1 MLDRRRLALLSWL
14 VLGGAGCRDRNDAP
28 ATAADSREAAESDG
42 AVAPEDPLADLEE
55 RAFPLLVWSAH
66 RVEQEYFDK
75 QRFDPREQLRS
86 AVRFLGLHTPEF
98 FAEAGP
104 GQDQLTVKVR
114 SRSATFDLHDVESLQ
129 QAADRLE
136 EILVFTQDVLD
147 LDPEPLHELEYAA
160 INGLFAPLDPHTI
173 LLSPEEHDD
182 LGVRTRGHFGGIG
195 AQIRAENRRI
205 LVVRVLPGM
214 PAEKAGMKAGDV
226 VLTIDGAATVN
237 MPADEAQALL
247 RGPVGEVVVVVV
259 RRGKETLSLP
269 VERATIHVD
278 SVEKAML
285 PGGVAYLGITTF
297 QENTGEQVETALS
310 ELGGAKGTK
319 GVVLDLRGNSGGLL
333 TQATAVVDTLV
344 QRGELVIV
352 RSALGREAEEATEE
366 VVLADGTPVVV
377 LIDEDSA
384 SAAEIVGGGLKAL
397 GRGVVLGRS
406 SFGKGTVQMVKPAS
420 PYGRELALKL
430 TVAEYLVAGDRTI
443 QSLGVL
449 PDLELLPV
457 EMTGIPGIARFFDE
471 ERFERQ
477 RERSRTAHLPSAK
490 HHPQLPPEHVSPSRL
505 RYLYTQ
511 EIPAELRALT
521 DDVEVLE
528 RLADPEIRI
537 AREVALGLFGTA
549 DREQRATQL
558 RALAGRLSAE
568 EDGRIVEALRDAR
581 VDWSDEAAE
590 PAGGPE
596 LELEVK
602 AWRPDD
608 GVVKAGE
615 PFVVR
620 VELTNRGTQ
629 TLERVHGITD
639 CVHDELDGIE
649 LLVGKV
655 APGQTVVRDLKL
667 HVMSWHSDFTDVLA
681 LDVHVG
687 EPDDEADAR
696 AELRFD
702 VAGAS
707 RPSLSYSWWIVDDP
721 ALAEAAPK
729 RPQVALLPG
738 ELPFAVR
745 GNGDGMLQ
753 PGERVLLAFEA
764 RNDGPGASPEVRAV
778 LHNGSAQQ
786 GLLEEGAVDLGA
798 LAVGA
803 RAKGA
808 FGITVNDDADPSL
821 PFELELVIGDAQV
834 RARAGDELRLRVL
847 SEAPALVAKP
857 GSVRVGKEPLRVY
870 NGAHASAP
878 VVLELPAGAVVGTVG
893 ELGAW
898 RVIEVGRDGRRVFV
912 PGDLGELGGPT
923 KNEPKADP
931 LAELWR
937 EPLVLPPGLVLEPVP
952 RVVKDDHVTLRGTAT
967 HPRRVRDVAV
977 LVRPPG
983 ASQIDRKVHYAAS
996 PEGPAAGPA
1005 VGQALAFEADVPLE
1019 PGGNRITILVRD
1031 GKKVERRED
1040 VWVFR
1045 EAAG

>member
-1 MLDRRRLALLSWL
+1 MLDRRRLALLSLL
-14 VLGGAGCRDRNDAP
+14 VLGCRDRSDAARP
-28 ATAADSREAAESDG
+28 AADSTAESDADVEG
-42 AVAPEDPLADLEE
+42 VAPDDPLADLED

-66 RVEQEYFDK
+66 RVEQEYFAK
-75 QRFDPREQLRS
+75 ERFDPREQLLS
-86 AVRFLGLHTPEF
+86 AVQLLGLHTPEF
-98 FAEAGP
+98 FAEPDRARGE
-104 GQDQLTVKVR
+104 LTVKVR
-114 SRSATFDLHDVESLQ
+114 SRSSTFGLEDVTTLQ

-173 LLSPEEHDD
+173 LLSPEEHTD

-195 AQIRAENRRI
+195 AQIRAEDRRI
-205 LVVRVLPGM
+205 MVVRVLPGM

-226 VLTIDGAATVN
+226 VLTIEGAATVN

-259 RRGKETLSLP
+259 RRGKETLSLAIT
-269 VERATIHVD
+269 RDTIHVD
-278 SVEKAML
+278 SVETAML

-297 QENTGEQVETALS
+297 QENTGAQVEAALR
-310 ELGGAKGTK
+310 ELPGPEGAK

-352 RSALGREAEEATEE
+352 RSALGREAEEATEA
-366 VVLADGTPVVV
+366 VALADGTPVVV
-377 LIDEDSA
+377 LLDEDSA

-406 SFGKGTVQMVKPAS
+406 SFGKGTVQMVKPAA

-457 EMTGIPGIARFFDE
+457 EMTAIPGIARFFDD

-490 HHPQLPPEHVSPSRL
+490 HHPSLPPDHVATSRL
-505 RYLYTQ
+505 RYLYTT
-511 EIPAELRALT
+511 EVPAELQAAT
-521 DDVEVLE
+521 DDVEVLD
-528 RLADPEIRI
+528 RLRDPEIRI
-537 AREVALGLFGTA
+537 AREVALGLSGTT
-549 DREQRATQL
+549 DREQRATRL
-558 RALAGRLSAE
+558 RALAGRLGAS
-568 EDGRIVEALRDAR
+568 EDERIVEALQEAR
-581 VDWSDEAAE
+581 VDWSDTPGEAEAAL
-590 PAGGPE
+590 A
-596 LELEVK
+596 VK
-602 AWRPDD
+602 AWLPEE
-608 GVVKAGE
+608 GTVAAGE

-620 VELTNRGTQ
+620 VELQNRGET

-655 APGQTVVRDLKL
+655 TPGQTVVRDLKL
-667 HVMSWHSDFTDVLA
+667 HVMPWHSDFTDVLA

-687 EPDDEADAR
+687 EPDPEPDAR

-702 VAGAS
+702 VKGSS
-707 RPSLSYSWWIVDDP
+707 RPALSYSWWIVDDP
-721 ALAEAAPK
+721 ALVEAAPP
-729 RPQVALLPG
+729 RPEVPLLKG
-738 ELPFAVR
+738 EAPFTVQ

-753 PGERVLLAFEA
+753 PGERVLLAFVA
-764 RNDGPGASPEVRAV
+764 RNDGPGPSPDVRAV
-778 LHNGSAQQ
+778 LRNGSAQQ
-786 GLLEEGAVDLGA
+786 GLLEEGAVTLGA
-798 LAVGA
+798 LPAGK
-803 RAKGA
+803 RAGGA
-808 FGITVNDDADPSL
+808 FGITVNEGADPSL

-847 SEAPALVAKP
+847 PDAPALVAKAAT
-857 GSVRVGKEPLRVY
+857 VRVGEEPLRVY

-878 VVLELPAGAVVGTVG
+878 VLLELPAGTMLSTVG
-893 ELGAW
+893 EVGRW
-898 RVIEVGRDGRRVFV
+898 RVLELATQGRRVFV
-912 PGDLGELGGPT
+912 PADLGEVT
-923 KNEPKADP
+923 KAARKPKADP
-931 LAELWR
+931 LEALEQD
-937 EPLVLPPGLVLEPVP
+937 PLVLPPGLMLEPVP

-983 ASQIDRKVHYAAS
+983 ASQLDRKVHYAAS
-996 PEGPAAGPA
+996 SDGGASAQTLP
-1005 VGQALAFEADVPLE
+1005 FEAEVPLE
-1019 PGGNRITILVRD
+1019 PGGNRITVLVRD

-1045 EAAG
+1045 EP